1 MVKQIKEMTTA
12 EIDHY
17 CDDRR
22 EQNKTNK
29 PYNACV
35 ACPLRWARQC
45 GACVPIMP
53 QNLVTR
59 MYKAIGDRNIN
70 IITEVSIN
78 EQQEQ

>member
-1 MVKQIKEMTTA
+1 MVKQIKEMTAA

-53 QNLVTR
+53 QNLGTR
-59 MYKAIGDRNIN
+59 MYKAICDRNIN